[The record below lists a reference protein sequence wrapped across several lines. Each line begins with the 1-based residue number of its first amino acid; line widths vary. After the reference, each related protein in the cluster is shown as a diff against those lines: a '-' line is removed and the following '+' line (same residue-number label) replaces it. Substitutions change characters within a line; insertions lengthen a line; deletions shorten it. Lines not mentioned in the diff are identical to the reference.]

1 MKTTLYPNPAN
12 DILWLAVK
20 EAEALPLKLT
30 VYDALGSSC
39 HSFELEPK
47 QDHLTSI
54 PVEGLPAGAYY
65 LQMENG
71 SEDCMKSFM
80 VVH

>member
-12 DILWLAVK
+12 DILWLSVQ
-20 EAEALPLKLT
+20 EAQAEPLKLT

-39 HSFELEPK
+39 HTCELEA
-47 QDHLTSI
+47 QQAHLTSI
-54 PVEGLPAGAYY
+54 PVHGLPTGAYY